1 MFGDF
6 FGDLF
11 GGAESMH
18 RLIARSMGRQW
29 GQGSMVSGTEP
40 DPTDWEKWLR
50 VRGYYMGQM
59 RSYAEALYEQVFPD
73 RAVYEYELWEYILNV
88 FPPPAD
94 MLLGERLER
103 LKAWCQTMMGARPA
117 DIEAAIE
124 NLAGAGNV
132 HILEHG
138 ATDCT
143 DDPPSIYDFWTLLPA
158 ATIEDEDTRGDINEI
173 VDRWMPRHT
182 SHGDSS
188 AEGSGADNPYG
199 GCREADSSD
208 ITTPAWFKT
217 GSGPEKTGRNL
228 IKYSP

>member
-88 FPPPAD
+88 FPPPPG
-94 MLLGERLER
+94 MLLGDRLER

-124 NLAGAGNV
+124 NLAGSDNV
-132 HILEHG
+132 TILEHT
-138 ATDCT
+138 AVDCAG
-143 DDPPSIYDFWTLLPA
+143 DPGRIFDFWTLLD
-158 ATIEDEDTRGDINEI
+158 TTTLEDDDTRGDINEI
-173 VDRWMPRHT
+173 VDRWKPAHT
-182 SHGDSS
+182 HHGASY
-188 AEGSGADNPYG
+188 GATGAASNTYG
-199 GCREADSSD
+199 GCREMDSAG
-208 ITTPAWFKT
+208 TTYKPFKT
-217 GSGPEKTGRNL
+217 GAGSEKTGRNL
-228 IKYSP
+228 TPLN